1 MYRHSSSCGDKHF
14 AASLKGGTLESC
26 KSFHSKEPG
35 LCSHVYTGKHGLQ
48 GGAGPQGDQAL
59 ACSLFTGLVLGKEE
73 RGSFLSS
80 MGQHFPV
87 QVVLEQKKS
96 TQNRY
101 PTAGCG
107 LLLDGHQRHGSA
119 AELEKRSA
127 QEERGIFR
135 GVGVGLELAT
145 QSPYMSFNFHQVLS
159 KRGPFKVRPF
169 SSLSHGTETSEQ
181 QDKGST
187 CWGSE
192 RSYSKPSCEGL
203 RDFPSYIGTSVIIT
217 NKR

>member
-1 MYRHSSSCGDKHF
+1 MYRHSSSCGEQRF
-14 AASLKGGTLESC
+14 AASLKDGTLESC
-26 KSFHSKEPG
+26 KGFHSKEAG
-35 LCSHVYTGKHGLQ
+35 LCSHVYKGGLQ
-48 GGAGPQGDQAL
+48 GGAGPQGDQAR

-73 RGSFLSS
+73 RGGFLSS
-80 MGQHFPV
+80 MGPHFPV
-87 QVVLEQKKS
+87 QVVLEQKRS
-96 TQNRY
+96 TQNRP

-107 LLLDGHQRHGSA
+107 LLPDGPHRHGSP
-119 AELEKRSA
+119 AEPEKRSA

-135 GVGVGLELAT
+135 GVGVGLDLAA
-145 QSPYMSFNFHQVLS
+145 QPPYMSFNLHQVLS
-159 KRGPFKVRPF
+159 KRGPLKVRPF
-169 SSLSHGTETSEQ
+169 TETGDQ